1 MQPQA
6 DAGGFFASSFP
17 QLRLPGISPLPT
29 LNKED
34 EACSV
39 ARFDADSMRKEQTEK
54 PDCGGHEGELR
65 RALDEAGLRLTRQ
78 RAAVFDYLRSVDS
91 HPTAEDVYASV
102 RHSIPHISL
111 ATVYKALE
119 ALVESHLATKLAYA
133 DGPARY
139 DCRCDAH
146 YHIRCLK
153 TGQVRDLETS
163 FDSQLLDKL
172 DPSLIDSLRQQG
184 FEVTDYRLELLGH
197 FSD

>member
-1 MQPQA
+1 
-6 DAGGFFASSFP
+6 
-17 QLRLPGISPLPT
+17 
-29 LNKED
+29 
-34 EACSV
+34 
-39 ARFDADSMRKEQTEK
+39 MRKDQTEK
-54 PDCGGHEGELR
+54 PVGAGPEGELR

-78 RAAVFDYLRSVDS
+78 RAAVFEYLRSVDS
-91 HPTAEDVYASV
+91 HPTAEDVYTAV
-102 RHSIPHISL
+102 RQSIPHVSL

-119 ALVESHLATKLAYA
+119 ALVESHLAAKLAYA

-172 DPSLIDSLRQQG
+172 DPSLVESLRERG
-184 FEVTDYRLELLGH
+184 FQVTDYRLELLGH
-197 FSD
+197 FGE

>member
-1 MQPQA
+1 MLLESGA
-6 DAGGFFASSFP
+6 
-17 QLRLPGISPLPT
+17 
-29 LNKED
+29 
-34 EACSV
+34 
-39 ARFDADSMRKEQTEK
+39 MRKEPSDKSVCASQ
-54 PDCGGHEGELR
+54 PGELR

-91 HPTAEDVYASV
+91 HPTAEEVYAAV

-119 ALVESHLATKLAYA
+119 ALVESHLAAKLAYA

-153 TGQVRDLETS
+153 TGQVRDLEIP
-163 FDSQLLDKL
+163 FDTQLLDKM
-172 DPSLIDSLRQQG
+172 DPLLVESLRRQG
-184 FEVTDYRLELLGH
+184 FQVTDYRLELLGH
-197 FSD
+197 FGE

>member
-1 MQPQA
+1 M
-6 DAGGFFASSFP
+6 
-17 QLRLPGISPLPT
+17 RT
-29 LNKED
+29 
-34 EACSV
+34 
-39 ARFDADSMRKEQTEK
+39 MRKDQSEK
-54 PDCGGHEGELR
+54 PVGAGQEGELR

-78 RAAVFDYLRSVDS
+78 RAAVFGYLRSVDS
-91 HPTAEDVYASV
+91 HPTAEDVYAAV
-102 RHSIPHISL
+102 RQSIPHISL

-119 ALVESHLATKLAYA
+119 ALVESHLAAKLAYA

-172 DPSLIDSLRQQG
+172 DPSLVESLRKQG

-197 FSD
+197 FSE

>member
-1 MQPQA
+1 MRTDQSEKSVG
-6 DAGGFFASSFP
+6 AG
-17 QLRLPGISPLPT
+17 Q
-29 LNKED
+29 
-34 EACSV
+34 
-39 ARFDADSMRKEQTEK
+39 
-54 PDCGGHEGELR
+54 EGELR

-78 RAAVFDYLRSVDS
+78 RVAVFDYLRSVDS
-91 HPTAEDVYASV
+91 HPTAEDVYTAV
-102 RHSIPHISL
+102 RQSIPHVSL

-119 ALVESHLATKLAYA
+119 ALVESHLAAKLAYA

-172 DPSLIDSLRQQG
+172 DPSLVESLRERG
-184 FEVTDYRLELLGH
+184 FQVTDYRLELLGH
-197 FSD
+197 FGE